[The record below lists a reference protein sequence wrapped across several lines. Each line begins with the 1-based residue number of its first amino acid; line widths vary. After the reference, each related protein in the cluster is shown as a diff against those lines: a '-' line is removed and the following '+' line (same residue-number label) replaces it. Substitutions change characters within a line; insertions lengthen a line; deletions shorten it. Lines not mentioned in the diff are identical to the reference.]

1 MSYFRG
7 LKLTKRGEELL
18 ARVNGNI
25 NETITFTAGEIGAG
39 EIESDDEIRFL
50 SSLKDKWG
58 DLTITDI
65 KRTGEDKTIV
75 RIETQFSNI
84 GFTEEKILREIG
96 LYAKGKETEPILFGY
111 SNAYEKF
118 DPIPLPEDNP
128 QSFIIGLNFKV
139 SSSTKIDAIISMG
152 GFITIEKFNDF
163 KAEIEGRTITGIGA
177 LTGGGN
183 LKENRE
189 IKHLDKEGY
198 KHLPVGGGT
207 GQFLKWLNAGEG
219 EWALLNWE
227 SLTGKPS
234 TFPPTT
240 HTHNK
245 FQITDFAH
253 THIKEEITNFSHT
266 HDDRYFTE
274 AEIEEKFKNFCPYF
288 IGDIYITTLSTN
300 PAVRFL
306 GTTWEKIEG
315 RFLLSTSGSGRSEQ
329 TGGSN
334 TVTISKANLP
344 NIKLQVDS
352 FSLGK
357 GTQEITG
364 SFNPGGN
371 RMYADNKVFILGNG
385 GQGSNSGAAN
395 DSYNITFKASGNWT
409 GMSTSASPY
418 TSSLGSGTPL
428 DITPAYYT
436 VHVWKRLT

>member
-65 KRTGEDKTIV
+65 KRTGEDQTIV

-152 GFITIEKFNDF
+152 GFVTLERFEDF
-163 KAEIEGRTITGIGA
+163 KNEMDTKISENIVEKQDKTDEGLLTKDKTVVGA
-177 LTGGGN
+177 IN
-183 LKENRE
+183 
-189 IKHLDKEGY
+189 
-198 KHLPVGGGT
+198 
-207 GQFLKWLNAGEG
+207 
-219 EWALLNWE
+219 
-227 SLTGKPS
+227 
-234 TFPPTT
+234 
-240 HTHNK
+240 
-245 FQITDFAH
+245 
-253 THIKEEITNFSHT
+253 
-266 HDDRYFTE
+266 
-274 AEIEEKFKNFCPYF
+274 EIEEKFKNFCPF
-288 IGDIYITTLSTN
+288 PINSIFLSLDNSN
-300 PAVRFL
+300 PATLFL
-306 GTTWEKIEG
+306 GTTWEKQEG
-315 RFLLSTSGSGRSEQ
+315 RFLLGSGSAYALGS
-329 TGGSN
+329 TGGSS
-334 TVTISKANLP
+334 TTTLSKENLP
-344 NIKLQVDS
+344 NVKLQIDS

-364 SFNPGGN
+364 DFYTSNYIG
-371 RMYADNKVFILGNG
+371 YAG
-385 GQGSNSGAAN
+385 SGAFYRKQSGLGGHGG
-395 DSYNITFKASGNWT
+395 DSSSGNKIGFQASKSWT
-409 GMSTSASPY
+409 GMSTSAAPY
-418 TSSLGSGTPL
+418 TTNMGDSTPFSNMPPYL
-428 DITPAYYT
+428 AVNI
-436 VHVWKRLT
+436 WKRLT

>member
-234 TFPPTT
+234 T
-240 HTHNK
+240 
-245 FQITDFAH
+245 
-253 THIKEEITNFSHT
+253 
-266 HDDRYFTE
+266 
-274 AEIEEKFKNFCPYF
+274 
-288 IGDIYITTLSTN
+288 
-300 PAVRFL
+300 
-306 GTTWEKIEG
+306 
-315 RFLLSTSGSGRSEQ
+315 
-329 TGGSN
+329 
-334 TVTISKANLP
+334 
-344 NIKLQVDS
+344 
-352 FSLGK
+352 
-357 GTQEITG
+357 
-364 SFNPGGN
+364 
-371 RMYADNKVFILGNG
+371 
-385 GQGSNSGAAN
+385 
-395 DSYNITFKASGNWT
+395 
-409 GMSTSASPY
+409 
-418 TSSLGSGTPL
+418 
-428 DITPAYYT
+428 
-436 VHVWKRLT
+436 